1 MEGVI
6 VTIGVIMGGTWINL
20 VIIHTK
26 HFSNV
31 TIYLLELFIILFFT
45 STLVFLLLTSCSGKL
60 IYIIYI

>member
-6 VTIGVIMGGTWINL
+6 VTIGVILGGTWINL

-31 TIYLLELFIILFFT
+31 TIYLLELFSDIKNT
-45 STLVFLLLTSCSGKL
+45 KFLKS
-60 IYIIYI
+60 